1 MSHDYGAVGQRGG
14 TIYKCSV
21 CCRVFYNVYRR
32 KCFTGTA
39 ADGAAYTGDGFYK
52 GHNWLSMDSINICR
66 GRLDSE
72 RRLKLLRPIRVEV
85 SNTETLSL
93 CFLAIVTDVVEIGYH
108 LRSFGSHSV
117 LRLDDYIDLC
127 IHGQIIQRLL
137 HTRTPLVRCL

>member
-1 MSHDYGAVGQRGG
+1 MFVEQLQCIPLLGIVAGGKYQSSAGIFHSYRQFGGGCRCGTDIDNIEAHAHQSTYNNVNHHRAGDAGIMSHDYGAVGQRGG

-72 RRLKLLRPIRVEV
+72 RRL
-85 SNTETLSL
+85 
-93 CFLAIVTDVVEIGYH
+93 
-108 LRSFGSHSV
+108 
-117 LRLDDYIDLC
+117 
-127 IHGQIIQRLL
+127 
-137 HTRTPLVRCL
+137 